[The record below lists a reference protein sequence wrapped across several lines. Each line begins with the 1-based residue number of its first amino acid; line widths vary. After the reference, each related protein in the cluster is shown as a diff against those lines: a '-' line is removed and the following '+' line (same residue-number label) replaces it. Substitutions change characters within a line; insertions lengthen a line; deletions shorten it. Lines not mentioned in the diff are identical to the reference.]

1 MTDTSHPVTA
11 ITGHGH
17 STARVPATHPSHHPH
32 GHAPSML
39 DGTHEDDGQISCI
52 CGFADDDGSTVAC
65 DICNRWQHIVCYY
78 PQFAEH
84 LPDDLQHFCTEC
96 RPRHIDTQSARTRQE
111 DTRAHRHSLY
121 NGVKRQ
127 PAKSHKK
134 KVKEPLNPPH
144 TNGWPL
150 DKSRHDR
157 NSASPRDLPPPA
169 KRPKTSHRTSNST
182 APALS
187 RKRNGSALNHRRSLS
202 RSPETSIPVYSDA
215 FLRCYAEDHWE
226 HTDTNVW
233 DGIRVTNVLNDCI
246 TEPDPEFRR
255 HTKGVAREE
264 IFNRWNGEMHEIP
277 GQGELDV
284 REVRDDNV
292 DINGSHPSWK
302 WLTVKEP
309 LPAGAFIGELTG
321 HVGMK
326 DEYYEDVSN
335 RWQEIRHPEPFVF
348 FHPVLPVYIDARTE
362 GTELRYV
369 RRSCR
374 PNASLTVMVT
384 GQTDCHFSFIA
395 KHAIEPGEEITISW
409 DVADG
414 PPETVI
420 QWAMGDPAGRE
431 NLTPSDIMA
440 LQTWVSTVLA
450 NCGPCACQGPDCLMA
465 QFDRRG
471 ASIEYE
477 EALTAKGPKKKK
489 RKMAEQISPPN
500 TGYANN
506 SRSGSEARK
515 VEPEDEPTDSRSASG
530 SAGRGSTSRDNT
542 PNTHY
547 SANGSATLPEMSER
561 ERKKLA
567 REEEIFRKQEE
578 EKKDKQAK
586 KKRHSGGS
594 NLNTPTTAPSKHHA
608 GVNGVGSSRYSEQA
622 PSKHPS
628 LPSSKSV
635 SGKRSKTSSVTPRD
649 SAKPAPRVLKGPNPV
664 YVNAETQCDMDQ
676 DELEARKASAVPAR
690 RFVSTTQRLLDKCAR
705 NISKRRAAAKEAK
718 AKIKRIAD
726 AKEKELAAKERS
738 SANSPAGGEFRQSAE
753 LHKTANFDQD
763 VNMMDADEP
772 ERSTLPEP
780 TNSSRHG
787 SPTVNTSVS
796 SQQPSDPPLPH
807 PPWQHAQLS
816 MPVSHPAPSSSAH
829 TQLHMP
835 MPPPSANPFAPPTLN
850 HQASSTSSSAVVQSP
865 APLSISTSTAPPV
878 FSPSVTAAVNPSPA
892 RKKLSLSDYTKRSKA
907 KDHTHDGASG
917 PHTIRDSSPASAS
930 GLAVPLLNRS
940 RDGSEGAASVTSQAV
955 EDEISGTNGEDKPAA
970 AAAAAATTTSSH

>member
-1 MTDTSHPVTA
+1 MTDTSYPVSTTIGHDYTA
-11 ITGHGH
+11 TSI
-17 STARVPATHPSHHPH
+17 PATHPSHHPH
-32 GHAPSML
+32 GHAPSMV

-65 DICNRWQHIVCYY
+65 DMCNRWQHIVCYY
-78 PQFAEH
+78 PQYAEH
-84 LPDDLQHFCTEC
+84 LPDDLQHYCIEC
-96 RPRHIDTQSARTRQE
+96 RPRPINVHAARARQE
-111 DTRAHRHSLY
+111 DTRAHRHSIY

-134 KVKEPLNPPH
+134 KVKEPASSAY

-157 NSASPRDLPPPA
+157 NSASPRDQPPPA

-182 APALS
+182 APALG
-187 RKRNGSALNHRRSLS
+187 RKRNGSAINHRRSIS
-202 RSPETSIPVYSDA
+202 RSPEAPIEMYSDA
-215 FLRCYAEDHWE
+215 FLRCYAEDDWS

-284 REVRDDNV
+284 RDAQDDTINL
-292 DINGSHPSWK
+292 NGSHPAWK

-326 DEYYEDVSN
+326 DEYYEDPSN
-335 RWQEIRHPEPFVF
+335 RWLQIRHPEPFVF
-348 FHPVLPVYIDARTE
+348 FHPVLPVYIDARSE
-362 GTELRYV
+362 GTELRFV

-420 QWAMGDPAGRE
+420 QWAMGDPASRE

-450 NCGPCACQGPDCLMA
+450 NCGPCACQGADCLMA

-471 ASIEYE
+471 APIEYE
-477 EALTAKGPKKKK
+477 EALTAKAPKKKK
-489 RKMAEQISPPN
+489 RRVEQISPSN

-506 SRSGSEARK
+506 SRSGSEAHK
-515 VEPEDEPTDSRSASG
+515 VEPDDEPTDSRSASG

-586 KKRHSGGS
+586 KKRNSGTS
-594 NLNTPTTAPSKHHA
+594 NLNTPSAPPSRHTA
-608 GVNGVGSSRYSEQA
+608 GINGVGSSRYADQA
-622 PSKHPS
+622 PSKQPG
-628 LPSSKSV
+628 LPNSKLS
-635 SGKRSKTSSVTPRD
+635 SGKRSKASSVTPRD
-649 SAKPAPRVLKGPNPV
+649 SSKAPPRVLKGPKPV
-664 YVNAETQCDMDQ
+664 YANAETQCDLDQ
-676 DELEARKASAVPAR
+676 EESEARKATAAPPR
-690 RFVSTTQRLLDKCAR
+690 RFISTTQRLLDRCAR
-705 NISKRRAAAKEAK
+705 NNAKRQAIAKEAK
-718 AKIKRIAD
+718 SKMKSIVD
-726 AKEKELAAKERS
+726 AKKEEALTAKLQSSDDALAASEPERIK
-738 SANSPAGGEFRQSAE
+738 AASPES
-753 LHKTANFDQD
+753 QD
-763 VNMMDADEP
+763 VSMMDVDEP
-772 ERSTLPEP
+772 ERAPLSDSKNTSKA
-780 TNSSRHG
+780 N
-787 SPTVNTSVS
+787 SPTAAPP
-796 SQQPSDPPLPH
+796 QPPTDEPPPR
-807 PPWQHAQLS
+807 PPWQHKL
-816 MPVSHPAPSSSAH
+816 VSTPIPHPAPSSSAH

-835 MPPPSANPFAPPTLN
+835 MPPPPTNPFAPPVLT
-850 HQASSTSSSAVVQSP
+850 HQTSTSGNATMVQSP
-865 APLSISTSTAPPV
+865 ASLTAPATAAPL
-878 FSPSVTAAVNPSPA
+878 FSPSVAAAVNPSPA

-907 KDHTHDGASG
+907 KDHSHDASATGSGGGA
-917 PHTIRDSSPASAS
+917 RDSSPASVTSGS
-930 GLAVPLLNRS
+930 GLAVPPLGRG
-940 RDGSEGAASVTSQAV
+940 REGSEGATSVALD
-955 EDEISGTNGEDKPAA
+955 DEVSNAGGEQ
-970 AAAAAATTTSSH
+970 SSH